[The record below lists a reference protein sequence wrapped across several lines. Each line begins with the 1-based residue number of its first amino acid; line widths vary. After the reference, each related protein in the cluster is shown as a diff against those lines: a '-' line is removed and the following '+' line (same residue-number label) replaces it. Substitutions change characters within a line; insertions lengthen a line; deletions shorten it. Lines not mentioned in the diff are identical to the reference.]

1 MGGATVGMTGAGGA
15 IGGATGVTTATGFGA
30 TANIGAAFFGAA
42 FLVAFF
48 TVRRTTF
55 FDAFARVAFFAGFLV
70 ARLAVFFFAVFLF
83 AVFFAGFLTVRLVAF
98 FALFFAFFFVAIWFS
113 AEGSCRY
120 RLLEATA

>member
-1 MGGATVGMTGAGGA
+1 M
-15 IGGATGVTTATGFGA
+15 
-30 TANIGAAFFGAA
+30 
-42 FLVAFF
+42 VAFF

-70 ARLAVFFFAVFLF
+70 A
-83 AVFFAGFLTVRLVAF
+83 FFAGFLFAAFFAGCLTVRLVAF
-98 FALFFAFFFVAIWFS
+98 FTLFFAFFFFVAIWFS